1 MPPPRKVDLL
11 PPELKSFLQD
21 ALKQR
26 GFAGYEDLADELNFM
41 LEEEGLTLRI
51 GKSALHSYGQEYSEF
66 VKYQDEASSWA
77 AEWMNDNGLEEEAQR
92 HNILFQMIT
101 TLAFKV
107 MQTQMSKSG
116 DEIDPKELHF
126 IGKMLK
132 DVMSSSGIREKMKT
146 DERARVADEAAQA
159 ERARITEALDHSV
172 ASGDVDLEAAQKAR
186 EIMGFA

>member
-107 MQTQMSKSG
+107 MQTQMSKDG
-116 DEIDPKELHF
+116 KDIDPKELHF

-146 DERARVADEAAQA
+146 DERARVADKAAQA

>member
-107 MQTQMSKSG
+107 MQTQMSKDG
-116 DEIDPKELHF
+116 KDIDPKELHF